1 MKAYL
6 SLAFLIWSLFSIPT
20 LAGGPPSSLKL
31 MDAADKKPIEGVT
44 FHYGDQHG
52 ISAPAGMITL
62 SILEN
67 QSLVF
72 SHIAY
77 GTWTLSDGELADAVK
92 AGVLYRAQRPI
103 EVQPVTVIH
112 VHPRGEDVEQLAL
125 DVEDKLSHDAG
136 AILNQNAAISSIRKS
151 GSYGFDPVFRGF
163 KYDQLNLVIDGAQC
177 ATAACPNRMDPPA
190 SQVAPNMME
199 RVEILKGPHS
209 FRYGTAFGGTVNFES
224 APLSFSE
231 RPQVYGRWSGSS
243 ESNGGIYRT
252 EGMGGFRGN
261 RYNLNLFGSFSN
273 GEDYEDGGGVA
284 VPARFQRAS
293 AGARLGVSVTENQ
306 DLTLSITHNN
316 AQDTQFPALPMDL
329 RSDKTW
335 LFNARYEGRFSGG
348 ALSRWSTTA
357 FATSVDHLMDN
368 LDKVLVPRM
377 MDARTDATTLNYGGR
392 SETTWMLGYAR
403 LYAGLD
409 LRVEK
414 AEGDRTRSF
423 LMGPMAGRTVYDN
436 VWNGGEVAKAGA
448 FGEYHRAF
456 DDFRMV
462 MSGRLEVNKSRAT
475 DLNEGFAAN

>member
-31 MDAADKKPIEGVT
+31 LDAADKKPIEGVI

-52 ISAPAGMITL
+52 ISDPAGTVYLNIF
-62 SILEN
+62 EN

-125 DVEDKLSHDAG
+125 GVEDKLSHDAG

-284 VPARFQRAS
+284 VPARFQM
-293 AGARLGVSVTENQ
+293 
-306 DLTLSITHNN
+306 HH
-316 AQDTQFPALPMDL
+316 P
-329 RSDKTW
+329 
-335 LFNARYEGRFSGG
+335 EGR
-348 ALSRWSTTA
+348 
-357 FATSVDHLMDN
+357 
-368 LDKVLVPRM
+368 
-377 MDARTDATTLNYGGR
+377 
-392 SETTWMLGYAR
+392 
-403 LYAGLD
+403 
-409 LRVEK
+409 
-414 AEGDRTRSF
+414 
-423 LMGPMAGRTVYDN
+423 
-436 VWNGGEVAKAGA
+436 
-448 FGEYHRAF
+448 
-456 DDFRMV
+456 
-462 MSGRLEVNKSRAT
+462 
-475 DLNEGFAAN
+475 